1 MMEIKF
7 RNPYTEVIKREE
19 KIHNVDNNVNTFND
33 IIIKKFNKILYEL
46 KQIIFGVM
54 SIIY

>member
-1 MMEIKF
+1 MLEIKF

-33 IIIKKFNKILYEL
+33 IIIKKFNKIYMKL
-46 KQIIFGVM
+46 KQIIFSVT

>member
-1 MMEIKF
+1 MLEIKF

-19 KIHNVDNNVNTFND
+19 QIHNVDNNVNTFND